1 MALEQGIL
9 LATELQ
15 LPRVIFESDAL
26 NVIQAINDKAIRS
39 SFGHFIQDFIQAQDM
54 FESCSFKHLS
64 RDLNKFAHELAQYAW
79 RSASSHIRRGVTPP
93 MVAYLIQSEM
103 CTV

>member
-39 SFGHFIQDFIQAQDM
+39 SFGHFIQDFIQARDM
-54 FESCSFKHLS
+54 FESCSFEDLS
-64 RDLNKFAHELAQYAW
+64 RDLNKFAHKLAQYA
-79 RSASSHIRRGVTPP
+79 
-93 MVAYLIQSEM
+93 
-103 CTV
+103 